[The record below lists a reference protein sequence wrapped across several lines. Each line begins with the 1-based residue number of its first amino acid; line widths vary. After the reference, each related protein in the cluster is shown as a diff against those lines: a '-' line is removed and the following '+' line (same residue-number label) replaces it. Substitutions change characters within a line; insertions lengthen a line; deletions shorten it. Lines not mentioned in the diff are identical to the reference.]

1 MSKNRLPAALPPI
14 PVQLDLNAPGAVEKL
29 FYGERQA
36 SDQPAEQSSHSDKLV
51 AAPETSQPQSHE
63 RPADPQPSPAMADE
77 FAATLERLKGLG
89 PRGERPHHVHLPDS
103 LDIALRR
110 FAADRK
116 TKATNVL
123 IVALMEYLAARDAA
137 GSPISP
143 QRS

>member
-1 MSKNRLPAALPPI
+1 MSKNRLPNALPAV

-36 SDQPAEQSSHSDKLV
+36 SDQPAYQPSHSDKLV
-51 AAPETSQPQSHE
+51 AAPDTSQPQSNQG
-63 RPADPQPSPAMADE
+63 PADPQPSPAMADA
-77 FAATLERLKGLG
+77 FAATLERLKALG

-123 IVALMEYLAARDAA
+123 IVALMEYLDACR
-137 GSPISP
+137 SQDSIS
-143 QRS
+143 